1 MSMISRLKQ
10 LEKAIVKEIPRP
22 WLLYVRS
29 EGATDEDQREA
40 AIADYKAKHPDWVGD
55 DFNFII
61 VVDEECKQLTERLLN
76 GEGTG

>member
-10 LEKAIVKEIPRP
+10 LEKATVKEIPSP
-22 WLLYVRS
+22 WLVYVRS

-40 AIADYKAKHPDWVGD
+40 AIADYNAKHPDWVGH
-55 DFNFII
+55 DFNVIE
-61 VVDEECKQLTERLLN
+61 VVDEECKQLTERVLN